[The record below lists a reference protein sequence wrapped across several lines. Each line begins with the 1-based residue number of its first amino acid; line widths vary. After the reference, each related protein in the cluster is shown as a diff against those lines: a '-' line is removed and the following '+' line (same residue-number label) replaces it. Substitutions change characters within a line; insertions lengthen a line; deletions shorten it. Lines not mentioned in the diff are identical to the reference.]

1 MNLLDKIEK
10 PSKHKG
16 KLINLSEEDWNMLE
30 AYRQYGSKKRGF
42 EINLNK
48 GNFPAQKFQ
57 QSHVNWQQCCG
68 DKNAVEKSFVG
79 PVAISQINL
88 D

>member
-42 EINLNK
+42 EINLNTLIK
-48 GNFPAQKFQ
+48 QMVDFSIKK
-57 QSHVNWQQCCG
+57 
-68 DKNAVEKSFVG
+68 DKDFNHEEWKEKK
-79 PVAISQINL
+79 
-88 D
+88 